1 MDLDFANNGRYCMRE
16 SLDGDEK
23 ISSCKSNLF
32 SAATQP
38 KYFCVCRSVA
48 ADAKYKSLMI
58 NKRTDYVE
66 ALSLS
71 SAASIR
77 GQGRTPATLPYR
89 NRKVQ
94 NDALV
99 PADRISFARFRN
111 LFLFR
116 SWFRNL
122 FPFRSSSP
130 LRPLSLSRALCLC
143 LSRARLQ
150 WIQDACEQ

>member
-1 MDLDFANNGRYCMRE
+1 MDLDFANNGRYCMRK

-71 SAASIR
+71 HPPPASEGKEELRRRCLI
-77 GQGRTPATLPYR
+77 G
-89 NRKVQ
+89 
-94 NDALV
+94 
-99 PADRISFARFRN
+99 IE
-111 LFLFR
+111 R
-116 SWFRNL
+116 SKTTHL
-122 FPFRSSSP
+122 FPRIAYPSRGSVICFP
-130 LRPLSLSRALCLC
+130 FAPPPLSRALCLC
-143 LSRARLQ
+143 LSRTIAVDTGSHILR
-150 WIQDACEQ
+150 AVP